1 VNTPAT
7 PQLVLA
13 SSSPYRRILLERLIR
28 NFRQDSPD
36 LDESGLP
43 TEPVEA
49 RVTRLAVEKAEAV
62 AKRHAGALVIGCD
75 QLAACEG
82 MVLGKPGTH
91 ARAFAQLS
99 SVSGC
104 SVGFHTAVVYWTPV
118 NSGITGTWISPRCA
132 SVSWKR
138 GDRALSEY

>member
-49 RVTRLAVEKAEAV
+49 RVTRLAVEK
-62 AKRHAGALVIGCD
+62 GG
-75 QLAACEG
+75 G
-82 MVLGKPGTH
+82 
-91 ARAFAQLS
+91 
-99 SVSGC
+99 
-104 SVGFHTAVVYWTPV
+104 
-118 NSGITGTWISPRCA
+118 
-132 SVSWKR
+132 R
-138 GDRALSEY
+138 G